1 MGTHPSPTEEGRL
14 PGEPSGRGPTLG
26 RVLQHLGPM
35 LLVTLA
41 GTPRYLAAVG
51 GLVVHDA
58 DDPAAI
64 PPGAI
69 VVGVGVTAPGEV
81 RSLVQLA
88 CRHEAAAVLIR
99 QPREHGLDVEDL
111 LPREGMVV
119 LGLPPGVSWQQ
130 VIAVLGTALHAP
142 PHPEAGDLGGHE
154 VGDLFGMAGA
164 ISDLIGAHVTIE
176 DRNSVVLAYSDHQ
189 GETDPI
195 RVEVILGRRTPEL
208 YWVFDEERGALRAIR
223 ESVRPVFL
231 PPLALPD
238 GRLTRGRVAVAVRA
252 GDEILGSIWAVVDKP
267 LTGEKDDL
275 LLEASRLVA
284 LHMLQLRAGADGA
297 RRLRTDLVATALTGG
312 PEARSALDRLR
323 LAEHALIVV
332 ALTLNEPAG
341 RAYTAA
347 AAHVTKLQR
356 LAVSFQ
362 VHLAGTWADTAVAL
376 LDDTVYALVPARR
389 EDTEVSLE
397 LSCRAFIGRGA
408 ESAIV
413 GIGRAV
419 RHASELE
426 LSRADADRALRVLG
440 RRPAEPAPASW
451 AGRVARACDVE
462 AEALILELRDLAAS
476 SKRGPFGAYA
486 RLLAYDDNR
495 DSTFM
500 VETLRAWLDAHGD
513 VMAASAATHVHQNT
527 FRYRLKRMSEI
538 GEFSL
543 DDPAARFALQ
553 LQLRLYPPEPSAGR
567 SSR

>member
-1 MGTHPSPTEEGRL
+1 MEST
-14 PGEPSGRGPTLG
+14 PTLG

-35 LLVTLA
+35 LLATLA
-41 GTPRYLAAVG
+41 GTPRYLAPVG
-51 GLVVHDA
+51 GVVVHDA
-58 DDPAAI
+58 DDPPPI

-69 VVGVGVTAPGEV
+69 VLGVGVTAPADID
-81 RSLVQLA
+81 SLVRLA
-88 CRHEAAAVLIR
+88 GRNDAAAVLIR
-99 QPREHGLDVEDL
+99 QPREPGP
-111 LPREGMVV
+111 LPDEGIAV
-119 LGLPPGVSWQQ
+119 LGLPAGVSWQQ
-130 VIAVLGTALHAP
+130 VIAVLGTALQSP
-142 PHPEAGDLGGHE
+142 PYPKVRDLGGRE

-195 RVEVILGRRTPEL
+195 RVEVILGRRTPEP
-208 YWVFDEERGALRAIR
+208 YWAFDEERGALRAIR

-231 PPLALPD
+231 PPLDLPD
-238 GRLTRGRVAVAVRA
+238 GRVTRGRVAVAVRA
-252 GDEILGSIWAVVDKP
+252 GDEILGSIWGVVDKP
-267 LTGEKDDL
+267 LTTEKDDL
-275 LLEASRLVA
+275 LLDASRLVA

-312 PEARSALDRLR
+312 PEALAALERLR
-323 LAEHALIVV
+323 LAGHSLIVA
-332 ALTLNEPAG
+332 ALTLNEPVG
-341 RAYTAA
+341 GAYTAA

-376 LDDTVYALVPARR
+376 LDDTVYALVPSRR

-397 LSCRAFIGRGA
+397 LTCRAFIGRGA
-408 ESAIV
+408 ESAVV
-413 GIGRAV
+413 GIGRVVHQAG
-419 RHASELE
+419 ELE

-440 RRPAEPAPASW
+440 RRPPDPSAPL
-451 AGRVARACDVE
+451 AGRVARASDVE
-462 AEALILELRDLAAS
+462 AEALIMDLRDLAAS
-476 SKRGPFGAYA
+476 AKRGPFGAYA

-500 VETLRAWLDAHGD
+500 METLRAWLDAHGD
-513 VMAASAATHVHQNT
+513 VMAASTATHVHQNT
-527 FRYRLKRMSEI
+527 FRYRLKRMTEI

-553 LQLRLYPPEPSAGR
+553 LQLRLYPPEPAAGR